1 MSWLKLQVL
10 TQCQVDVSLATDWQ
24 QQDVTIHFIMTDDLH
39 VGYWT
44 RKVNVPLFKIDAVNT
59 VIKYITFL

>member
-10 TQCQVDVSLATDWQ
+10 TQCQVYVSLATDWQ
-24 QQDVTIHFIMTDDLH
+24 QQYATMHLILTDDLH

-44 RKVNVPLFKIDAVNT
+44 RKVSVPLFKIDAVNT

>member
-24 QQDVTIHFIMTDDLH
+24 QQDTTIHLILTDELH

-44 RKVNVPLFKIDAVNT
+44 RKVRVPLLKIDAENT
-59 VIKYITFL
+59 VIKYIKFL